1 MLSEKVVF
9 PVLVSA
15 IEKSVPIHD
24 LRLVPL
30 GLWLVQKINIAFT
43 RQVELVRLGI
53 LLGFLGHVALI
64 HSVDTGVM
72 EGLLA
77 KLLIQVEKDISS

>member
-1 MLSEKVVF
+1 MLSEKMVLSI
-9 PVLVSA
+9 LVSA

-43 RQVELVRLGI
+43 RQVEFVRLGI
-53 LLGFLGHVALI
+53 LFGFLGHVALI
-64 HSVDTGVM
+64 HSVKTGVM

-77 KLLIQVEKDISS
+77 KLFIQVEKDICS

>member
-1 MLSEKVVF
+1 MLSEKMVL

-15 IEKSVPIHD
+15 IEKSVPVHD

-43 RQVELVRLGI
+43 RQIEFV
-53 LLGFLGHVALI
+53 
-64 HSVDTGVM
+64 
-72 EGLLA
+72 
-77 KLLIQVEKDISS
+77 